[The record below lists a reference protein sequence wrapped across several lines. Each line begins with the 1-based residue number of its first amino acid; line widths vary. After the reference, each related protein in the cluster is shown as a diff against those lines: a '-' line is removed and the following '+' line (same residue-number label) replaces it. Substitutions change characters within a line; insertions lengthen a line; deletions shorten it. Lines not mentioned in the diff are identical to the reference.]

1 MDPENGAQPYRL
13 GDQIEIVFNGEI
25 YNHDVLRRDLAK
37 KGYVFGNHCDGAILP
52 ALYSEYGPDFVSY
65 LDGMFAV
72 AILDR
77 RGPTK
82 LILAV
87 DHLGI
92 KPLYYSW
99 KAAQKQL
106 AFASEIPALICIG
119 RLSPTLWLPGVD
131 EYLTMKVVTGGKTI
145 YKEINVL
152 TPQTMLIV
160 SAGKEPRLQT
170 WNRRKESFPFS
181 RDITKTS
188 KELEELLLS
197 EVSSLLEAD
206 VPMATI
212 NSGGLDSSLISA
224 LAVHCGKQFQ
234 AFHLSYSGKW
244 PFDERKFA
252 HEVADKLLMKQHDV
266 LLDPTDFPTL
276 LPAVVR
282 HMGQPF
288 ACPNNLSTYALFR
301 GVKEQGFKVVLS
313 GDGADEMFGGYS
325 RLRQLA
331 YNSAE
336 ATSYINSLGILTP
349 GQRENLYSKEFLVS
363 LREEESAASRL
374 ASQFQAM
381 PGDTPFEKA
390 LEFERTVR
398 LPAYHLRRV
407 DHLSMAH
414 AVEVRVP
421 FCQRRILDFARMTPS
436 DLLVDANAVKK
447 VLYAVAHS
455 YLPASVLRR
464 PKQPFTLPVGA
475 MFRKSD
481 ALSAFAREV
490 LSAGIVRSIGI
501 FNSDTVDQLFERE
514 RTCSTG
520 KAAEALWA
528 LMIFHLWADLSVS
541 SAS

>member
-1 MDPENGAQPYRL
+1 
-13 GDQIEIVFNGEI
+13 
-25 YNHDVLRRDLAK
+25 
-37 KGYVFGNHCDGAILP
+37 
-52 ALYSEYGPDFVSY
+52 
-65 LDGMFAV
+65 
-72 AILDR
+72 
-77 RGPTK
+77 
-82 LILAV
+82 
-87 DHLGI
+87 
-92 KPLYYSW
+92 
-99 KAAQKQL
+99 
-106 AFASEIPALICIG
+106 
-119 RLSPTLWLPGVD
+119 
-131 EYLTMKVVTGGKTI
+131 
-145 YKEINVL
+145 
-152 TPQTMLIV
+152 
-160 SAGKEPRLQT
+160 
-170 WNRRKESFPFS
+170 
-181 RDITKTS
+181 
-188 KELEELLLS
+188 
-197 EVSSLLEAD
+197 
-206 VPMATI
+206 
-212 NSGGLDSSLISA
+212 
-224 LAVHCGKQFQ
+224 
-234 AFHLSYSGKW
+234 
-244 PFDERKFA
+244 
-252 HEVADKLLMKQHDV
+252 
-266 LLDPTDFPTL
+266 
-276 LPAVVR
+276 
-282 HMGQPF
+282 
-288 ACPNNLSTYALFR
+288 
-301 GVKEQGFKVVLS
+301 
-313 GDGADEMFGGYS
+313 
-325 RLRQLA
+325 
-331 YNSAE
+331 
-336 ATSYINSLGILTP
+336 
-349 GQRENLYSKEFLVS
+349 
-363 LREEESAASRL
+363 L